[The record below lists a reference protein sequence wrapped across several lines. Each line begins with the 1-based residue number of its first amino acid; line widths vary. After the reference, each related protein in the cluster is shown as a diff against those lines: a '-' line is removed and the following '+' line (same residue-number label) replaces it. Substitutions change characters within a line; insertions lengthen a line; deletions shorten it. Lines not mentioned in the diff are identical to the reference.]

1 MARKMD
7 DVVEELRE
15 AATKALGDVGQSLK
29 KNADDVAD
37 GIRKHAD
44 ARRDLDSD
52 MANSGS
58 DKPGRTDSL
67 PSDKGGTDKDG
78 SRDQQGCGDPVDVA
92 TGAVFLQQTD
102 LTLPGDLPLILSRK
116 HSSDWTYGHWFGP
129 SWSSTFDE
137 RIDVHTDLVGRR
149 SAVVVAAD
157 TRAHVFKNLTAGEDA
172 RPVAGGALRLRVD
185 EDGAYRLL
193 DTATGETR
201 HYGAVEGGTAW
212 LSSITNPSGEWIRF
226 TRVEQGAPAEVTHS
240 AGYRVQVATT
250 GNRVTGLSVTRP
262 DGADAVQVTAYR
274 YDANGDLAGVVNGS
288 GEELEFG
295 YAQHRLTRWVDRN
308 GTFYDYVYDDRGRCV
323 SQGGSEGVMR
333 NTFTYGEPNASGLR
347 ETRVTD
353 SRDLATVFKIN
364 TRFQVVAT
372 IDPLGAATSSEWSEQ
387 NQLLARVDP
396 LGRRTSFAYD
406 AAGNLTEVTRPDG
419 SQVTMEW
426 VDTPTGPRLAGQV
439 LPDGSVTTLGYD
451 EAGRRTSATD
461 ATGATTSFVYGADGH
476 LASVTDPLG
485 RVRTIETDAAGL
497 PRRVVEPDGRWAE
510 FERDHFGRV
519 IASTDALG
527 ARTTY
532 SWTVDGQLASRVL
545 PDGSSESWTYDGEG
559 NPVSYTDPAG
569 RTTMTRF
576 THFDMPAEVMAPD
589 GTTTRYDY
597 DPELRLTSVTSPQGA
612 VWSYVYDEAG
622 RLATETDYN
631 GRTLTYA
638 YDSAGQIVEQV
649 NGAGQRL
656 VYDYDALGNVV
667 SEQAGDQTTTMAY
680 DQLGRLLRA
689 TSPGVDLVIER
700 DPLGRVLAESVNGRR
715 VAKTFDA
722 LGRPTHRTT
731 PAGVETEWSY
741 GLGITPERM
750 TVAGQEIAFEHDL
763 SGRET
768 RRTTGDLVLEQT
780 WDLLGQPLTQ
790 RLQRDSAGGQGSIPA
805 DVLQERTYAYESAG
819 RLIGVE
825 DKLTGAR
832 RFELD
837 LADRITSVALDD
849 AVAEAYTYDPL
860 GNITRAATGGGDTER
875 RDYEGTLLTRAGLSR
890 YAYDAQGRLARHTR
904 TRISEKPD
912 TWLYEWDAN
921 DRLTAVRTPDGT
933 RWTYLYDALGR
944 RVAKRRHGDDG
955 SAVEEVFFAWDGVV
969 LVEQTDAS
977 GKTLSWTHQG
987 VQPIAQVELSQDEV
1001 DTRFFAIVTDLAG
1014 APSELITPVGELV
1027 WSARSTIWGV
1037 HQAESVTPLRF
1048 AGQYAD
1054 QETGLYYNYHRYY
1067 DPKTGRYL
1075 SQDPLGLAPAPN
1087 PNSYVHNPT
1096 ISTDALGLAP
1106 CDDYTDLYHATNRAG
1121 ESSIRNNG
1129 VDPAFGPRP
1138 MDFGNGFYTTRDS
1151 TQAQDWAQRRFG
1163 DDGVVLHFRV
1173 PNSVLSSLS
1182 SRAFTTG
1189 SPDLPDFVRGFRSGS
1204 GTEMPPYDMVE
1215 GPMLRNVKAF
1225 MKRGA
1230 DPVWTGNQVAF
1241 FGGTGSM
1248 LDRYLQ

>member
-7 DVVEELRE
+7 DVVEELRD
-15 AATKALGDVGQSLK
+15 ASTKALSDVGRSLK

-52 MANSGS
+52 MARSGS
-58 DKPGRTDSL
+58 DKPGRTDGL

-78 SRDQQGCGDPVDVA
+78 SRDQQACGDPVDVA

-102 LTLPGDLPLILSRK
+102 LSLPGDLPLVLTRK
-116 HSSDWTYGHWFGP
+116 HSSDWTYGHWFGL

-149 SAVVVAAD
+149 SVVVVAAD

-172 RPVAGGALRLRVD
+172 RPVAGGSLRLHVGD
-185 EDGAYRLL
+185 DGGYRLL
-193 DTATGETR
+193 DTVTGETR
-201 HYGAVEGGTAW
+201 HYGTAVGGTAW
-212 LSSITNPSGEWIRF
+212 LSSITNPSGDWIRF
-226 TRVEQGAPAEVTHS
+226 TRDEQGAPAEVTHS

-250 GNRVTGLSVTRP
+250 GNRVTGLSMTRP
-262 DGADAVQVTAYR
+262 DGADAVQVTGYR
-274 YDANGDLAGVVNGS
+274 YDAHGDLVGVVNGS

-295 YAQHRLTRWVDRN
+295 YERHRLTRWVDRN

-364 TRFQVVAT
+364 SRYQVVAT
-372 IDPLGAATSSEWSEQ
+372 IDPLGGATSSEWSEQ

-396 LGRRTSFAYD
+396 LGRRTSFVYD
-406 AAGNLTEVTRPDG
+406 ATGNLTEVTRHDG
-419 SQVTMEW
+419 SQITMEW
-426 VDTPTGPRLAGQV
+426 VDTPAGPRLSGQV
-439 LPDGSVTTLGYD
+439 LPDGSATTMAYD

-461 ATGATTSFVYGADGH
+461 PTGATTSFGYGADGH

-485 RVRTIETDAAGL
+485 RVRAIETDAAGL
-497 PRRVVEPDGRWAE
+497 PRRVDEPDGRWAE

-519 IASTDALG
+519 VASTDALG

-545 PDGSSESWTYDGEG
+545 PDGSTESWTYDGEG

-569 RTTMTRF
+569 RVTMTRF

-589 GTTTRYDY
+589 GSTTRYAY
-597 DPELRLTSVTSPQGA
+597 DPELRLTSVTSPQGS

-638 YDSAGQIVEQV
+638 YDAAGQMVEQV

-667 SEQAGDQTTTMAY
+667 SEQADDQTTTMAY
-680 DQLGRLLRA
+680 DPVGRLLRA

-715 VAKTFDA
+715 MAKTYDA
-722 LGRPTHRTT
+722 LGRPTRRTT

-741 GLGITPERM
+741 GLGLAPERM

-768 RRTTGDLVLEQT
+768 RRITGDLVLEQT
-780 WDLLGQPLTQ
+780 WDALGQPLTQ
-790 RLQRDSAGGQGSIPA
+790 RLARNAASSPA

-849 AVAEAYTYDPL
+849 SVSETYSYDPL
-860 GNITRAATGGGDTER
+860 GNITRSAIGGGDTER
-875 RDYEGTLLTRAGLSR
+875 RVYDGTLLTRAGRSR
-890 YAYDAQGRLARHTR
+890 YAYDTQGRLVRHTR
-904 TRISEKPD
+904 TRLSEKPD

-944 RVAKRRHGDDG
+944 RVTKRRHAESGEV
-955 SAVEEVFFAWDGVV
+955 VEETLFAWDGSV
-969 LVEQTDAS
+969 LVEQTGGRGD
-977 GKTLSWTHQG
+977 TLSWAHQG
-987 VQPIAQVELSQDEV
+987 YQPLAQVQLTDDEV
-1001 DTRFFAIVTDLAG
+1001 NARFYSIVSDLAG
-1014 APSELITPVGELV
+1014 APSELVTASGDLA
-1027 WSARSTIWGV
+1027 WHARRTIWGV
-1037 HQAESVTPLRF
+1037 PAEASSTPLRF

-1054 QETGLYYNYHRYY
+1054 DETGLYYNHHRYY
-1067 DPKTGRYL
+1067 DPATGRYL

-1087 PNSYVHNPT
+1087 PNSYVVNPT
-1096 ISTDALGLAP
+1096 SWTDPSGLTPCHPIGFAEGEGASALTNRRLQHASRHLIERQLLSPWSGKNSPKEIRDALVPILERPTATFDHVLQGGQRVKGFTGQI
-1106 CDDYTDLYHATNRAG
+1106 DGTDVFVMVFKEGKYAG
-1121 ESSIRNNG
+1121 EVATADTISPN
-1129 VDPAFGPRP
+1129 
-1138 MDFGNGFYTTRDS
+1138 
-1151 TQAQDWAQRRFG
+1151 QAVNWG
-1163 DDGVVLHFRV
+1163 L
-1173 PNSVLSSLS
+1173 
-1182 SRAFTTG
+1182 T
-1189 SPDLPDFVRGFRSGS
+1189 
-1204 GTEMPPYDMVE
+1204 
-1215 GPMLRNVKAF
+1215 
-1225 MKRGA
+1225 
-1230 DPVWTGNQVAF
+1230 
-1241 FGGTGSM
+1241 
-1248 LDRYLQ
+1248 

>member
-52 MANSGS
+52 MARSGS

-102 LTLPGDLPLILSRK
+102 LSLPGDLPLALTRK
-116 HSSDWTYGHWFGP
+116 HSSDWTYGHWFGL

-172 RPVAGGALRLRVD
+172 RPVAGGPLRLHAGD
-185 EDGAYRLL
+185 DGGYRLL

-201 HYGAVEGGTAW
+201 HYGTVVGGTAW
-212 LSSITNPSGEWIRF
+212 LSSITNPSGDWIRF
-226 TRVEQGAPAEVTHS
+226 TRDEQGAPAEVTHS

-262 DGADAVQVTAYR
+262 DGADAVQVTGYR
-274 YDANGDLAGVVNGS
+274 YDANGDLAGVANGS
-288 GEELEFG
+288 GEDLEFA
-295 YAQHRLTRWVDRN
+295 YDQHRLARWVDRN
-308 GTFYDYVYDDRGRCV
+308 GTCYDYVYDDRGRCV

-364 TRFQVVAT
+364 SRYQVVAT
-372 IDPLGAATSSEWSEQ
+372 IDPLGGATSSEWSEQ
-387 NQLLARVDP
+387 NQLLARTDP
-396 LGRRTSFAYD
+396 LGRRTTFAYD
-406 AAGNLTEVTRPDG
+406 AAGNLTTVTRPDG
-419 SQVTMEW
+419 SGATIEW
-426 VDTPTGPRLAGQV
+426 VDTVAGPRMARRV
-439 LPDGSVTTLGYD
+439 LPDGSVTTLTYN
-451 EAGRRTSATD
+451 EAGLRTSITD
-461 ATGATTSFVYGADGH
+461 AAGATTEFGHGEHGH
-476 LASVTDPLG
+476 LSSITDPLG

-519 IASTDALG
+519 VASTDALG
-527 ARTTY
+527 ARTAY
-532 SWTVDGQLASRVL
+532 SWTADGQLSSRVL
-545 PDGSSESWTYDGEG
+545 PDGSTETWTYDGEG

-576 THFDMPAEVMAPD
+576 THFDMPAEVLAPD
-589 GTTTRYDY
+589 GSTTRYAY
-597 DPELRLTSVTSPQGA
+597 DPELRLTSVTSPQGTT
-612 VWSYVYDEAG
+612 WRYEYDEAG

-638 YDSAGQIVEQV
+638 YDAAGHMVEQV
-649 NGAGQRL
+649 NGAGQRV
-656 VYDYDALGNVV
+656 VYDYDVLGNVV
-667 SEQAGDQTTTMAY
+667 AEQAGDQTTTMAY
-680 DQLGRLLRA
+680 DPVGRLLRA

-715 VAKTFDA
+715 TAKTYDA

-731 PAGVETEWSY
+731 PAGVEAEWSY
-741 GLGITPERM
+741 GLGVAPERM
-750 TVAGQEIAFEHDL
+750 TVADQEIAFERDL

-768 RRTTGDLVLEQT
+768 RRITGDLVLEQT
-780 WDLLGQPLTQ
+780 WDLLGQPLSQ
-790 RLQRDSAGGQGSIPA
+790 RLQRETSATAVPA

-825 DKLTGAR
+825 DRLTGAR

-849 AVAEAYTYDPL
+849 SVSETYSYDPI
-860 GNITRAATGGGDTER
+860 GNITRAATGGGDAER
-875 RDYEGTLLTRAGLSR
+875 REYNGTLLTRAGRSR
-890 YAYDAQGRLARHTR
+890 YAYDAQGRLVRHTR
-904 TRISEKPD
+904 TRLSEKPD

-944 RVAKRRHGDDG
+944 RVAKRRHAESGEV
-955 SAVEEVFFAWDGVV
+955 VEETLFAWDGPV
-969 LVEQTDAS
+969 LIEQTD
-977 GKTLSWTHQG
+977 GRGDTLSWVHQG
-987 VQPIAQVELSQDEV
+987 YQPLAQVELTQDEV
-1001 DTRFFAIVTDLAG
+1001 DARFYSIVTDLAG
-1014 APSELITPVGELV
+1014 APSEMVTPDGDLA
-1027 WSARSTIWGV
+1027 WHARRTVWGV
-1037 HQAESVTPLRF
+1037 SAESSATPLRF

-1054 QETGLYYNYHRYY
+1054 DETGLFYNHQRYY
-1067 DPKTGRYL
+1067 DPATARYL
-1075 SQDPLGLAPAPN
+1075 SQDPLGLAPALN
-1087 PNSYVHNPT
+1087 PNTYVHNATTWSDP
-1096 ISTDALGLAP
+1096 LGLSP
-1106 CDDYTDLYHATNRAG
+1106 CRDDIKQQLQAYVDEAVRKFDAG
-1121 ESSIRNNG
+1121 EIALTPAQRHLADQEGKEFFEAMFRGDRIDNWVKQQVEADPNINVGITPRFKYGPDFYSI
-1129 VDPAFGPRP
+1129 DDGP
-1138 MDFGNGFYTTRDS
+1138 DAWWDITTRGEMRAHERDYN
-1151 TQAQDWAQRRFG
+1151 ADWGQG
-1163 DDGVVLHFRV
+1163 HGL
-1173 PNSVLSSLS
+1173 
-1182 SRAFTTG
+1182 FT
-1189 SPDLPDFVRGFRSGS
+1189 
-1204 GTEMPPYDMVE
+1204 
-1215 GPMLRNVKAF
+1215 N
-1225 MKRGA
+1225 
-1230 DPVWTGNQVAF
+1230 
-1241 FGGTGSM
+1241 
-1248 LDRYLQ
+1248 

>member
-15 AATKALGDVGQSLK
+15 AATKALRDVGHSLK

-52 MANSGS
+52 MARSGS

-67 PSDKGGTDKDG
+67 PSDRGGTDKDG
-78 SRDQQGCGDPVDVA
+78 GREQEGCGDPVDVA

-102 LTLPGDLPLILSRK
+102 LTLPGDLPLVLSRK
-116 HSSDWTYGHWFGP
+116 HSSDWTYGHWFGL

-137 RIDVHTDLVGRR
+137 RIDVHTDLVGRT

-172 RPVAGGALRLRVD
+172 RPVAGGPLRLQAG
-185 EDGAYRLL
+185 EDGGYRLL

-201 HYGAVEGGTAW
+201 HYGSVVGGTAW
-212 LSSITNPSGEWIRF
+212 LSSISNPSGDWIRF
-226 TRVEQGAPAEVTHS
+226 TRDEQGAPTEVTHS

-250 GNRVTGLSVTRP
+250 GNRITGLAVTRADGTDAIEVTG
-262 DGADAVQVTAYR
+262 YR
-274 YDANGDLAGVVNGS
+274 YDANGDLVGVVNGS
-288 GEELEFG
+288 GEEMEFA
-295 YAQHRLTRWVDRN
+295 YVQHRLTRWVDRN

-323 SQGGSEGVMR
+323 SQGGSDGVMR
-333 NTFTYGEPNASGLR
+333 NTFAYGEPNASGLR

-353 SRDLATVFKIN
+353 SRELTTTFKIN
-364 TRFQVVAT
+364 SRYQVVAT
-372 IDPLGAATSSEWSEQ
+372 IDPLGGATSSEWSEQ
-387 NQLLARVDP
+387 NQLLARTDP
-396 LGRRTSFAYD
+396 LGRRTTFVYED
-406 AAGNLTEVTRPDG
+406 ASNLTEVTRPDG

-426 VDTPTGPRLAGQV
+426 ADTPAGPRMVRQV
-439 LPDGSVTTLGYD
+439 LPDGSVATLGYD

-461 ATGATTSFVYGADGH
+461 ATGATTLFGYGADGH
-476 LASVTDPLG
+476 LTSVTDALG

-497 PRRVVEPDGRWAE
+497 PRRVVEPDGRWVE

-519 IASTDALG
+519 VASTDALG

-545 PDGSSESWTYDGEG
+545 PDGSREAWTYDGEG

-569 RTTMTRF
+569 RVTMARF

-589 GTTTRYDY
+589 GTTTRYTY

-612 VWSYVYDEAG
+612 TWLYEYDEAG
-622 RLATETDYN
+622 RLASETDYN

-638 YDSAGQIVEQV
+638 YDTAGQLVEQT
-649 NGAGQRL
+649 NGTGQRL
-656 VYDYDALGNVV
+656 AYAYDALGNVV
-667 SEQAGDQTTTMAY
+667 AEQAGDQATTMAY
-680 DQLGRLLRA
+680 DPVGRLLRA
-689 TSPGVDLVIER
+689 TSPDVDLVIDR

-715 VAKTFDA
+715 VAKTYDA

-741 GLGITPERM
+741 GLGLAPERM

-790 RLQRDSAGGQGSIPA
+790 RLERDAASSPA

-819 RLIGVE
+819 RLIGVD

-849 AVAEAYTYDPL
+849 SVSEMYSYDPL
-860 GNITRAATGGGDTER
+860 GNITRSATGGGDAER
-875 RDYEGTLLTRAGLSR
+875 REYNGTLLARAGRSR
-890 YAYDAQGRLARHTR
+890 YAYDNQGRLVRHTR
-904 TRISEKPD
+904 TRLSEKPD

-944 RVAKRRHGDDG
+944 RAAKRRHADDG
-955 SAVEEVFFAWDGVV
+955 SIAEETLFAWDGAV
-969 LVEQTDAS
+969 LVEQT
-977 GKTLSWTHQG
+977 GGTGETLSWAHQG
-987 VQPIAQVELSQDEV
+987 YQPLAQVELTQEDV
-1001 DTRFFAIVTDLAG
+1001 DARFYSIVTDLAG
-1014 APSELITPVGELV
+1014 APSELVGSDGELH
-1027 WSARSTIWGV
+1027 WHAHRTIWGV
-1037 HQAESVTPLRF
+1037 SLDASPTPLRF
-1048 AGQYAD
+1048 AGQYLD
-1054 QETGLYYNYHRYY
+1054 EETGLHYNNQRYY
-1067 DPKTGRYL
+1067 DPDTGRYL
-1075 SQDPLGLAPAPN
+1075 SLDPLGLAPAPN
-1087 PNSYVHNPT
+1087 PNTYVGNPT
-1096 ISTDALGLAP
+1096 TWMDPVGLSPDSFSRLYEGGGGIMADLNDGVLSMVIEKGPGSPSGGQMFGEVMDHFGASNVTAFDAKWVTAMP
-1106 CDDYTDLYHATNRAG
+1106 TNLDAFNANLRAG
-1121 ESSIRNNG
+1121 MSYADAARG
-1129 VDPAFGPRP
+1129 TFTGHMVGKYGLTDVVVDP
-1138 MDFGNGFYTTRDS
+1138 S
-1151 TQAQDWAQRRFG
+1151 RF
-1163 DDGVVLHFRV
+1163 
-1173 PNSVLSSLS
+1173 
-1182 SRAFTTG
+1182 
-1189 SPDLPDFVRGFRSGS
+1189 SGS
-1204 GTEMPPYDMVE
+1204 FGEYTNVE
-1215 GPMLRNVKAF
+1215 VRFQRPGRCH
-1225 MKRGA
+1225 
-1230 DPVWTGNQVAF
+1230 GN
-1241 FGGTGSM
+1241 
-1248 LDRYLQ
+1248 

>member
-7 DVVEELRE
+7 DVVEELRD
-15 AATKALGDVGQSLK
+15 AATKALTDVGHSLK

-37 GIRKHAD
+37 GIRKHAE

-52 MANSGS
+52 MARSGS

-102 LTLPGDLPLILSRK
+102 LTLPGDLPLVLSRK
-116 HSSDWTYGHWFGP
+116 HSSDWTYGHWFGL

-157 TRAHVFKNLTAGEDA
+157 TRAHVFKNLTVGEDA
-172 RPVAGGALRLRVD
+172 RPVAGGPLRLQAT
-185 EDGAYRLL
+185 EDGGYRVL

-201 HYGAVEGGTAW
+201 HFGAAVGGTAW
-212 LSSITNPSGEWIRF
+212 LSSISNPSGDWIRF
-226 TRVEQGAPAEVTHS
+226 TRDEQGAPAEVTHS
-240 AGYRVQVATT
+240 AGYRVQVVTT

-262 DGADAVQVTAYR
+262 DGADAVQVTGYR
-274 YDANGDLAGVVNGS
+274 YDDHGDLVGVVNGS
-288 GEELEFG
+288 GEELEFA
-295 YAQHRLTRWVDRN
+295 YTQHRVTRWVDRN
-308 GTFYDYVYDDRGRCV
+308 GTFYDYVYDTQGRCV
-323 SQGGSEGVMR
+323 SQGGSDGVMR
-333 NTFTYGEPNASGLR
+333 NTFEYGEPNASGLR

-353 SRDLATVFKIN
+353 SRELTTTFKIN
-364 TRFQVVAT
+364 SRFQVVAR
-372 IDPLGAATSSEWSEQ
+372 IDPLGGAASSEWSGQ
-387 NQLLARVDP
+387 NQLLARTDP
-396 LGRRTSFAYD
+396 LGRRTTFAYD
-406 AAGNLTEVTRPDG
+406 EAGNLMKVTRPDG
-419 SQVTMEW
+419 SQITMEW
-426 VDTPTGPRLAGQV
+426 VDTVAGPRPASYV
-439 LPDGSVTTLGYD
+439 LPDGSVTTLSYD
-451 EAGRRTSATD
+451 EAGRRTSSTD
-461 ATGATTSFVYGADGH
+461 ANGATTEFGYDEHGH

-497 PRRVVEPDGRWAE
+497 PRRVVGPDGRWAE

-519 IASTDALG
+519 VASTDALG
-527 ARTTY
+527 ARTAY

-545 PDGSSESWTYDGEG
+545 PDGSREAWTYDGEG

-576 THFDMPAEVMAPD
+576 THFDMPAEVMTPD
-589 GTTTRYDY
+589 GATTRYAY

-612 VWSYVYDEAG
+612 TWSYDYDEVG
-622 RLATETDYN
+622 RLAAETDYN

-638 YDSAGQIVEQV
+638 YDAAGQMVEQV

-656 VYDYDALGNVV
+656 AYDYDALGNVV
-667 SEQAGDQTTTMAY
+667 TEQAGDQTTTMAY
-680 DQLGRLLRA
+680 DPLGRLLRA

-700 DPLGRVLAESVNGRR
+700 DPLGGVLAESVNGRR
-715 VAKTFDA
+715 VAKTYDA
-722 LGRPTHRTT
+722 LGRPTRRLT

-741 GLGITPERM
+741 GLGLAPERM

-790 RLQRDSAGGQGSIPA
+790 RLQRETTSTPG

-825 DKLTGAR
+825 DRLTGAR

-849 AVAEAYTYDPL
+849 SVSEVYSYDPL
-860 GNITRAATGGGDTER
+860 GNITRSAAGGGDTER
-875 RDYEGTLLTRAGLSR
+875 RDYEGTLLTRAGRSR
-890 YAYDAQGRLARHTR
+890 YAYDAQGRLVRQTR
-904 TRISEKPD
+904 TRLSEKPD

-944 RVAKRRHGDDG
+944 RVAKRRHAESGEV
-955 SAVEEVFFAWDGVV
+955 VEETLFAWDGPV
-969 LVEQTDAS
+969 LIEQTDES
-977 GKTLSWTHQG
+977 GDTLSWVHQG
-987 VQPIAQVELSQDEV
+987 YRPLAQVELTQDEV
-1001 DTRFFAIVTDLAG
+1001 DARFYSIVTDLAG
-1014 APSELITPVGELV
+1014 APSELVTPDGELA
-1027 WSARSTIWGV
+1027 WHARRTVWGV
-1037 HQAESVTPLRF
+1037 STESSATPLRF

-1054 QETGLYYNYHRYY
+1054 DETGLFYNHQRYY
-1067 DPKTGRYL
+1067 DPATARYL
-1075 SQDPLGLAPAPN
+1075 SQDPLGLAPALN
-1087 PNSYVHNPT
+1087 PNTYVHNPT
-1096 ISTDALGLAP
+1096 TWNDPLGLSP
-1106 CDDYTDLYHATNRAG
+1106 CRDDIRDRLQAYVDEAVRKFDAG
-1121 ESSIRNNG
+1121 EITLTPAQRYLADQEGKEFFEAIFRGERIDNWVKQQVEADPNINVGVTPRFRYGPDFYSIDG
-1129 VDPAFGPRP
+1129 GPNAWW
-1138 MDFGNGFYTTRDS
+1138 DITTRGEMRAHERDYN
-1151 TQAQDWAQRRFG
+1151 ADWGQG
-1163 DDGVVLHFRV
+1163 HGL
-1173 PNSVLSSLS
+1173 
-1182 SRAFTTG
+1182 FT
-1189 SPDLPDFVRGFRSGS
+1189 
-1204 GTEMPPYDMVE
+1204 
-1215 GPMLRNVKAF
+1215 N
-1225 MKRGA
+1225 
-1230 DPVWTGNQVAF
+1230 
-1241 FGGTGSM
+1241 
-1248 LDRYLQ
+1248 

>member
-67 PSDKGGTDKDG
+67 PSDKSGTDKDG

-201 HYGAVEGGTAW
+201 HYGAIEGGTAW
-212 LSSITNPSGEWIRF
+212 LSSITNASGDWIRF
-226 TRVEQGAPAEVTHS
+226 ERDEQGAPTEVTHS
-240 AGYRVQVATT
+240 AGYRVAVATS
-250 GNRVTGLSVTRP
+250 GQRVTGLAVTRP
-262 DGADAVQVTAYR
+262 DGADPTEVMSYR
-274 YDANGDLAGVVNGS
+274 YDSHAELAGVVNGS
-288 GEELEFG
+288 GQELQFT
-295 YAQHRLTRWVDRN
+295 YDQHRMTRWIDRN
-308 GTFYDYVYDDRGRCV
+308 GTTYDYAYDDRGRCV
-323 SQGGSEGVMR
+323 SQGGSDGVMR
-333 NTFTYGEPNASGLR
+333 NTFHYGEPNASGLR
-347 ETRVTD
+347 ETRATD
-353 SRDLATVFKIN
+353 SRELSTTFKIN
-364 TRFQVVAT
+364 SRFQVVAS
-372 IDPLGAATSSEWSEQ
+372 IDPLGAAISSEWSEQ
-387 NQLLARVDP
+387 NQLLARTDP
-396 LGRRTSFAYD
+396 LGRRTTFAYD
-406 AAGNLTEVTRPDG
+406 AAGNVTDVTRPDG

-426 VDTPTGPRLAGQV
+426 VDTVSGPRLARQV
-439 LPDGSVTTLGYD
+439 LSDGSVTTLGYD

-461 ATGATTSFVYGADGH
+461 ATGATTEFGYGPDGH
-476 LASVTDPLG
+476 LASVTDALG
-485 RVRTIETDAAGL
+485 RIRTIETDAAGL
-497 PRRVVEPDGRWAE
+497 PRRVVESDGRRAE

-519 IASTDALG
+519 VASTDALG
-527 ARTTY
+527 ARTIYT
-532 SWTVDGQLASRVL
+532 WTVDGQLASRRL
-545 PDGSSESWTYDGEG
+545 PDGTTETWTYDAEG
-559 NPVSYTDPAG
+559 NPVSYIDPAG
-569 RTTMTRF
+569 RVTHTRF
-576 THFDMPAEVMAPD
+576 THFDMPAEVIAPD
-589 GTTTRYDY
+589 GSTTQYAY
-597 DPELRLTSVTSPQGA
+597 DPELRLTSVTSPQGTT
-612 VWSYVYDEAG
+612 WRYDYDEAG

-631 GRTLTYA
+631 GRILTYA
-638 YDSAGQIVEQV
+638 YDTAGQLVEQS

-656 VYDYDALGNVV
+656 VYDYDTLGNVV

-680 DQLGRLLRA
+680 NPLGRLLRA

-700 DPLGRVLAESVNGRR
+700 DQLGRVLTESVNGRG
-715 VAKTFDA
+715 VAKEYDA
-722 LGRPTHRTT
+722 LGRPTRRTT

-741 GLGITPERM
+741 GLGIAPERM
-750 TVAGQEIAFEHDL
+750 TVAGQEIAFERDL

-790 RLQRDSAGGQGSIPA
+790 RLQHNAEAGSGSVPG

-825 DKLTGAR
+825 DRLTGAR

-837 LADRITSVALDD
+837 IADRITSVNLDGSTS
-849 AVAEAYTYDPL
+849 EAYDYDPL
-860 GNITRAATGGGDTER
+860 GNITRSATAGGDAER
-875 RDYEGTLLTRAGLSR
+875 RVYDGTLLTRSGRSR
-890 YAYDAQGRLARHTR
+890 YAYDTQGRLVRHTR
-904 TRISEKPD
+904 TRLSEKPD

-921 DRLTAVRTPDGT
+921 DRLTAVRTPDGA

-944 RVAKRRHGDDG
+944 RVAKRRHAQDG
-955 SAVEEVFFAWDGVV
+955 AVVEEIHFAWDGVN
-969 LVEQTDAS
+969 LIEQTIVAGES
-977 GKTLSWTHQG
+977 EGATLSWAYQG
-987 VQPIAQVELSQDEV
+987 FKPLAQVELDAMPQTEV
-1001 DTRFFAIVTDLAG
+1001 DARFFAIVTDLAG
-1014 APSELITPVGELV
+1014 APSELVTPDGDLA
-1027 WSARSTIWGV
+1027 WHARRTIWGV
-1037 HQAESVTPLRF
+1037 SSDASATPLRF

-1054 QETGLYYNYHRYY
+1054 DETGLYYNHHRYY
-1067 DPKTGRYL
+1067 DPDSGRYL
-1075 SQDPLGLAPAPN
+1075 SQDPLGLAAAPN
-1087 PNSYVHNPT
+1087 ASTYVHNPVT
-1096 ISTDALGLAP
+1096 WVDPLGLMGCTITAGKNFK
-1106 CDDYTDLYHATNRAG
+1106 DHFIRHKGLLKSITGKNYRKFKEDGEEFLNDLSRLVNDGRLAHQGLGTLKKGQPAMEIYRG
-1121 ESSIRNNG
+1121 EG
-1129 VDPAFGPRP
+1129 V
-1138 MDFGNGFYTTRDS
+1138 TLVTRE
-1151 TQAQDWAQRRFG
+1151 G
-1163 DDGVVLHFRV
+1163 GE
-1173 PNSVLSSLS
+1173 
-1182 SRAFTTG
+1182 
-1189 SPDLPDFVRGFRSGS
+1189 FVTLLES
-1204 GTEMPPYDMVE
+1204 GTGMDLGIQMVPSDE
-1215 GPMLRNVKAF
+1215 
-1225 MKRGA
+1225 
-1230 DPVWTGNQVAF
+1230 
-1241 FGGTGSM
+1241 
-1248 LDRYLQ
+1248 

>member
-15 AATKALGDVGQSLK
+15 AATKAMSDVGQSLK

-52 MANSGS
+52 MARSGS

-102 LTLPGDLPLILSRK
+102 LSLPGDLALVLTRK
-116 HSSDWTYGHWFGP
+116 HSSDWTYGHWFGL

-137 RIDVHTDLVGRR
+137 RIDVHADLVGRR

-172 RPVAGGALRLRVD
+172 RPVAGGPLQLHTGD
-185 EDGAYRLL
+185 DGGYRLL

-201 HYGAVEGGTAW
+201 HYGTVVGGTAW
-212 LSSITNPSGEWIRF
+212 LSSITNPSGDWIRF
-226 TRVEQGAPAEVTHS
+226 TRDEQGAPSEVTHS
-240 AGYRVQVATT
+240 AGYRVQVSTT

-262 DGADAVQVTAYR
+262 DGADAVQVMGYR
-274 YDANGDLAGVVNGS
+274 YDVHGDLVGVVNGS

-323 SQGGSEGVMR
+323 SQGGSDGVMR

-364 TRFQVVAT
+364 SRYQVVAT

-396 LGRRTSFAYD
+396 LGRRTSFVYD

-426 VDTPTGPRLAGQV
+426 VDTPAGPRLSGQV
-439 LPDGSVTTLGYD
+439 LPDGSATTMAYD

-461 ATGATTSFVYGADGH
+461 PTGATTSFGYGADGH

-485 RVRTIETDAAGL
+485 RVRAIETDAAGL
-497 PRRVVEPDGRWAE
+497 PRRVDEPDGRWAE

-519 IASTDALG
+519 VASTDALG

-545 PDGSSESWTYDGEG
+545 PDGSTETWTYDGEG

-569 RTTMTRF
+569 RVTMTRF

-589 GTTTRYDY
+589 GTVTRYAY
-597 DPELRLTSVTSPQGA
+597 DPELRLTSVTSPQGS

-638 YDSAGQIVEQV
+638 YDAAGQMVEQV
-649 NGAGQRL
+649 NGAGQR
-656 VYDYDALGNVV
+656 VAYDYDALGNVV

-680 DQLGRLLRA
+680 DPVGRLMHA

-715 VAKTFDA
+715 TAKTYDA
-722 LGRPTHRTT
+722 LGRPTRRTT

-741 GLGITPERM
+741 GLGLAPERM

-780 WDLLGQPLTQ
+780 WDALGQPLTQ
-790 RLQRDSAGGQGSIPA
+790 RLARNAASSPA

-849 AVAEAYTYDPL
+849 SVSETYSYDPL
-860 GNITRAATGGGDTER
+860 GNITRSATGGGDTER
-875 RDYEGTLLTRAGLSR
+875 RVYDGTLLTRAGRSR
-890 YAYDAQGRLARHTR
+890 YAYDAQGRLVRHTR
-904 TRISEKPD
+904 TRLSEKPD

-944 RVAKRRHGDDG
+944 RVAKRRHAEAGEV
-955 SAVEEVFFAWDGVV
+955 VEEVLFAWDGAV
-969 LVEQTDAS
+969 LLEQTS
-977 GKTLSWTHQG
+977 GGGETLSWAHQG
-987 VQPIAQVELSQDEV
+987 HQPLAQVELTQDEV
-1001 DTRFFAIVTDLAG
+1001 DAQFYSIVTDLAG
-1014 APSELITPVGELV
+1014 APSELVGSDGELH
-1027 WSARSTIWGV
+1027 WHARRTIWG
-1037 HQAESVTPLRF
+1037 APSEDSAIPLRF
-1048 AGQYAD
+1048 AGQYSD
-1054 QETGLYYNYHRYY
+1054 PETGLYYNHHRYY
-1067 DPKTGRYL
+1067 DPDTGRYL
-1075 SQDPLGLAPAPN
+1075 SQDPLGLEPAPN
-1087 PNSYVHNPT
+1087 PNTYVHNPT
-1096 ISTDALGLAP
+1096 TW
-1106 CDDYTDLYHATNRAG
+1106 
-1121 ESSIRNNG
+1121 
-1129 VDPAFGPRP
+1129 VDPAGLAGDSYVPAP
-1138 MDFGNGFYTTRDS
+1138 STLPGFPG
-1151 TQAQDWAQRRFG
+1151 AQRAKPMTPVQGGGGLRKRWTW
-1163 DDGVVLHFRV
+1163 DGNILEWDSQHGEV
-1173 PNSVLSSLS
+1173 
-1182 SRAFTTG
+1182 
-1189 SPDLPDFVRGFRSGS
+1189 
-1204 GTEMPPYDMVE
+1204 EMY
-1215 GPMLRNVKAF
+1215 N
-1225 MKRGA
+1225 KRGKHLGA
-1230 DPVWTGNQVAF
+1230 YDPETGNQVKGPEA
-1241 FGGTGSM
+1241 G
-1248 LDRYLQ
+1248 RKCVR

>member
-15 AATKALGDVGQSLK
+15 AATKALRDVGHSLK

-52 MANSGS
+52 MARSGS
-58 DKPGRTDSL
+58 DRPGGNTHDS
-67 PSDKGGTDKDG
+67 TTTDG
-78 SRDQQGCGDPVDVA
+78 SSRDGGRDQQGCGDPVDVA
-92 TGAVFLQQTD
+92 TGAVFLQLND

-172 RPVAGGALRLRVD
+172 RPVAGGALRLQFG
-185 EDGAYRLL
+185 EAGELHLL
-193 DTATGETR
+193 DEATGETR
-201 HYGAVEGGTAW
+201 HYTGIGGLGGTAW
-212 LSSITNPSGEWIRF
+212 LSSITNASGDWIRF
-226 TRVEQGAPAEVTHS
+226 ARDEQGAPTEVTHS
-240 AGYRVQVATT
+240 AGYRVQVAV
-250 GNRVTGLSVTRP
+250 GEHRITGLTVTRP
-262 DGADAVQVTAYR
+262 DGADAVQVAGYR

-288 GEELEFG
+288 GEEMEFG
-295 YAQHRLTRWVDRN
+295 YDQHRLTRWVDRN
-308 GTFYDYVYDDRGRCV
+308 GTVYDYVYDAHGRCV
-323 SQGGSEGVMR
+323 GQGGSDGVMR
-333 NTFTYGEPNASGLR
+333 NTFEYGEVNASGLR

-364 TRFQVVAT
+364 SRFQVVAT
-372 IDPLGAATSSEWSEQ
+372 IDPLGGATISEWSEQ
-387 NQLLARVDP
+387 NQLLARTDP
-396 LGRRTSFAYD
+396 LGRRTTFVYD
-406 AAGNLTEVTRPDG
+406 GAGNLAEVTRPDS

-426 VDTPTGPRLAGQV
+426 VDTPAGPRMVRQV
-439 LPDGSVTTLGYD
+439 LPDGSVTTLSYD

-461 ATGATTSFVYGADGH
+461 ATGATTSFGYGADGH

-497 PRRVVEPDGRWAE
+497 PRRVVEPDGRCAE

-519 IASTDALG
+519 VASTDALG

-532 SWTVDGQLASRVL
+532 AWTVDGQLASREL
-545 PDGSSESWTYDGEG
+545 PDGSTESWTYDGEG

-589 GTTTRYDY
+589 GTTTRYAY
-597 DPELRLTSVTSPQGA
+597 DPELRLTSVTSPQDA
-612 VWSYVYDEAG
+612 VWRYDYDEAG
-622 RLATETDYN
+622 RLTTETDYN

-638 YDSAGQIVEQV
+638 YDTAGQMVEKT
-649 NGAGQRL
+649 NGAGQSV
-656 VYDYDALGNVV
+656 VYDYDTLGNVV
-667 SEQAGDQTTTMAY
+667 SEQAGDQATTMAY
-680 DQLGRLLRA
+680 DPLGRLLRA

-715 VAKTFDA
+715 VAKVYDA

-731 PAGVETEWSY
+731 SAGVETTWGY
-741 GLGITPERM
+741 GAGLAPERM

-790 RLQRDSAGGQGSIPA
+790 RLQRDAASSPA

-849 AVAEAYTYDPL
+849 SVSETYTYDPL

-875 RDYEGTLLTRAGLSR
+875 RDYDGTLLTRAGRSR
-890 YAYDAQGRLARHTR
+890 YAYDTQGRLVRHTR
-904 TRISEKPD
+904 TRLSEKPD

-944 RVAKRRHGDDG
+944 RAAKRRHADSGEV
-955 SAVEEVFFAWDGVV
+955 VEEIHFAWDGLTMVEQTSSDGTSTAWAHDGQHPV
-969 LVEQTDAS
+969 AQVELDQEQTDA
-977 GKTLSWTHQG
+977 
-987 VQPIAQVELSQDEV
+987 
-1001 DTRFFAIVTDLAG
+1001 RFFAIVTDLVG
-1014 APSELITPVGELV
+1014 APLEMLTPDAELI
-1027 WSARSTIWGV
+1027 WRARRTIWGV
-1037 HQAESVTPLRF
+1037 PGDDAMAPTPLRF

-1054 QETGLYYNYHRYY
+1054 VETGLYYNNQRYY
-1067 DPKTGRYL
+1067 DPATGRYL
-1075 SQDPLGLAPAPN
+1075 SQDPLGLLPAPN
-1087 PNSYVHNPT
+1087 PNTYVHNPLMWA
-1096 ISTDALGLAP
+1096 DPLGLAMSACKKNAQELRDNLNADGRP
-1106 CDDYTDLYHATNRAG
+1106 PQPGEAAAHIVPSTASNGHWAPGARA
-1121 ESSIRNNG
+1121 RQLLHYYG
-1129 VDPAFGPRP
+1129 VDINGAANGLPLGHPSPHNYTHR
-1138 MDFGNGFYTTRDS
+1138 GNFLTRVEQSLLQIESAGIRRGASVDQIGAAMENQLRIIGRAVS
-1151 TQAQDWAQRRFG
+1151 TELAG
-1163 DDGVVLHFRV
+1163 
-1173 PNSVLSSLS
+1173 
-1182 SRAFTTG
+1182 G
-1189 SPDLPDFVRGFRSGS
+1189 SPAPGS
-1204 GTEMPPYDMVE
+1204 
-1215 GPMLRNVKAF
+1215 
-1225 MKRGA
+1225 
-1230 DPVWTGNQVAF
+1230 VWTG
-1241 FGGTGSM
+1241 
-1248 LDRYLQ
+1248 